1 MCQVDSQEIQLEL
14 RFVNSMHF
22 NKVLLATVAL
32 ISLYVPVA
40 TLYFGARY
48 LGLDDGLGHNLG
60 KTSADSRLIVS
71 LWFFVLS
78 PVILIPLLFIAR
90 RMRVIIN
97 ESGVHFKSGLTNGM
111 KLLAPDW
118 SFRWDELQ
126 NTSWKLA
133 PGQYIASRLIF
144 HTEQETYRISP
155 WHWVVAG
162 ARVDRYFPK
171 RKYSKEQAGSVMRRT
186 AVIEW
191 VRKKFPG
198 YRDDSFYQ
206 ARQSAINL
214 DFDGSDVTPLTATVA
229 VIFVALVF
237 SFVMEIYFTANEFY
251 ADFVPYQL
259 ICLSALLGFLIV
271 HITLR
276 NFEPERNNS
285 ALYALLF
292 ALGIGLA
299 AYPLLARVNAWTDT
313 AGLHGYEYRLDTDYV
328 WRSTEPGAPDLD
340 MYLSGSRWWRQF
352 HPGDS
357 YTFELRKGG
366 LGFWQVN
373 MSPVYK
379 AQRRYRK

>member
-1 MCQVDSQEIQLEL
+1 MDSKEIKLEL

-22 NKVLLATVAL
+22 NKVLLATVGL
-32 ISLYVPVA
+32 LSLYVPVA

-48 LGLDDGLGHNLG
+48 LGLDDGLGHDLG

-78 PVILIPLLFIAR
+78 PIILIPLLFIAR

-97 ESGVHFKSGLTNGM
+97 ESGIQFKSGLTNGM
-111 KLLAPDW
+111 KLLVPDW

-126 NTSWKLA
+126 DTSWKLV
-133 PGQYIASRLIF
+133 PGQYIASRLLF
-144 HTEQETYRISP
+144 HTQQKTYRISP

-171 RKYSKEQAGSVMRRT
+171 RRYSKEQAGSVMRRT
-186 AVIEW
+186 AVVEW

-214 DFDGSDVTPLTATVA
+214 DFDGGDVTPLTAIVA

-237 SFVMEIYFTANEFY
+237 TFIIEIYFTANEFY
-251 ADFVPYQL
+251 ADYVPYQL
-259 ICLSALLGFLIV
+259 IGLSALFGFLIV
-271 HITLR
+271 HLALR
-276 NFEPERNNS
+276 HFEPERKNS

-313 AGLHGYEYRLDTDYV
+313 AGLQGYEYRLDTDYV
-328 WRSTEPGAPDLD
+328 WRSTEPGTPDLD

-357 YTFELRKGG
+357 YTFELRRGG

>member
-1 MCQVDSQEIQLEL
+1 VDSHEIKLEL
-14 RFVNSMHF
+14 RFVNSTHF
-22 NKVLLATVAL
+22 KKVLLVTIGL

-48 LGLDDGLGHNLG
+48 LGLDDGLGHTLG

-97 ESGVHFKSGLTNGM
+97 ESGIQFNSGFTNGIT
-111 KLLAPDW
+111 LLIPDW

-126 NTSWKLA
+126 DTSWKLV
-133 PGQYIASRLIF
+133 PGQYIASRLLF
-144 HTEQETYRISP
+144 HTKQKTYRISP

-162 ARVDRYFPK
+162 AKVDRYFPK

-186 AVIEW
+186 AVVEW

-206 ARQSAINL
+206 VRQAAINL
-214 DFDGSDVTPLTATVA
+214 DFDGGDVTPLTAIVA

-237 SFVMEIYFTANEFY
+237 TFIIEIYFTANEFY

-259 ICLSALLGFLIV
+259 IGLSALLGFLIV
-271 HITLR
+271 HLALR
-276 NFEPERNNS
+276 HFEPERKNN
-285 ALYALLF
+285 AMYALLF

-299 AYPLLARVNAWTDT
+299 AYPMLARVNAWTDT
-313 AGLHGYEYRLDTDYV
+313 TGLQGYEYHLDHDYV
-328 WRSTEPGAPDLD
+328 WRSSEPGAPDLD

-357 YTFELRKGG
+357 YTFELRNGG

-373 MSPVYK
+373 MSPVYE
-379 AQRRYRK
+379 AQKHYRK

>member
-1 MCQVDSQEIQLEL
+1 VDGQEIKLEL

-22 NKVLLATVAL
+22 NKVLLATVGL

-48 LGLDDGLGHNLG
+48 LGLDDGLGHDLG

-97 ESGVHFKSGLTNGM
+97 ESGIQFKSGLTNGM
-111 KLLAPDW
+111 KLLVPDW

-126 NTSWKLA
+126 DTSWKLV
-133 PGQYIASRLIF
+133 PGQYIASRLLF
-144 HTEQETYRISP
+144 HTQQKTYRISP

-171 RKYSKEQAGSVMRRT
+171 RRYSKEQAGSVMRRT
-186 AVIEW
+186 AVLEW

-214 DFDGSDVTPLTATVA
+214 DFDGGDVTPLTAIVA

-237 SFVMEIYFTANEFY
+237 TFIIEIYFTANEFY
-251 ADFVPYQL
+251 ADYVPYQL
-259 ICLSALLGFLIV
+259 IGLSALFGFLIV
-271 HITLR
+271 HLALR
-276 NFEPERNNS
+276 HFEPERKNS

-313 AGLHGYEYRLDTDYV
+313 AGLQGYEYRLDTDYV
-328 WRSTEPGAPDLD
+328 WRATEPGTPDLD

-357 YTFELRKGG
+357 YTFELRRGG

>member
-1 MCQVDSQEIQLEL
+1 VDSQGIKLEL
-14 RFVNSMHF
+14 RFVNSKHF
-22 NKVLLATVAL
+22 NKVLLATVGL

-48 LGLDDGLGHNLG
+48 LGLDDGLGHSLG

-97 ESGVHFKSGLTNGM
+97 ESGVHFKSGLRNGM
-111 KLLAPDW
+111 KLLVPDW

-126 NTSWKLA
+126 DTSWKLV
-133 PGQYIASRLIF
+133 PGQYIASRLLF
-144 HTEQETYRISP
+144 HTKRKTYRISP
-155 WHWVVAG
+155 WHWVVTG
-162 ARVDRYFPK
+162 SRVDRYFPK
-171 RKYSKEQAGSVMRRT
+171 RNYSKEQAGSVMRRT
-186 AVIEW
+186 AVVEW

-206 ARQSAINL
+206 ARQPAINL
-214 DFDGSDVTPLTATVA
+214 DFDGGDVTPLTAIIA
-229 VIFVALVF
+229 VIFASLVF
-237 SFVMEIYFTANEFY
+237 VFIIELYFTANEFY

-259 ICLSALLGFLIV
+259 IGSSALLGYLIV
-271 HITLR
+271 HLTLR
-276 NFEPERNNS
+276 HFEPERKNS

-299 AYPLLARVNAWTDT
+299 AYPLLARVNAWTDS
-313 AGLHGYEYRLDTDYV
+313 AGLQDYAYRLDTDYV
-328 WRSTEPGAPDLD
+328 WRSSEPGAPDLD

-352 HPGDS
+352 HPDDS
-357 YTFELRKGG
+357 YTFKLRKGG

-373 MSPVYK
+373 MSPVYE
-379 AQRRYRK
+379 AQKH

>member
-22 NKVLLATVAL
+22 KKVLLATVAL

-48 LGLDDGLGHNLG
+48 LGLDDGLGHNIG

-90 RMRVIIN
+90 RMRIIIN
-97 ESGVHFKSGLTNGM
+97 ESGIHFKSGLTNGIT
-111 KLLAPDW
+111 LLVPDW

-126 NTSWKLA
+126 DTSWKLV
-133 PGQYIASRLIF
+133 PGQYIASRLLF
-144 HTEQETYRISP
+144 HTEQDTYRISP

-171 RKYSKEQAGSVMRRT
+171 RTYSKEQAGSVMRRT

-206 ARQSAINL
+206 ARQSAIIL
-214 DFDGSDVTPLTATVA
+214 DFDGGDVTPLTTSVA
-229 VIFVALVF
+229 LVFVVLVF
-237 SFVMEIYFTANEFY
+237 SFVIEIYFTANEFY
-251 ADFVPYQL
+251 ADYVPYQL
-259 ICLSALLGFLIV
+259 IGLSALLGFLIV
-271 HITLR
+271 YLTLR
-276 NFEPERNNS
+276 NFEPDRKNS

-313 AGLHGYEYRLDTDYV
+313 AGLQGYEYRLDTDYV

-340 MYLSGSRWWRQF
+340 MYLSGSRWWRQY

-366 LGFWQVN
+366 IGFWQVN
-373 MSPVYK
+373 MSPVYE
-379 AQRRYRK
+379 AQKHYMK

>member
-1 MCQVDSQEIQLEL
+1 VDSKEIKLEL

-22 NKVLLATVAL
+22 NRVLLATVGL
-32 ISLYVPVA
+32 LSLYVPVA

-48 LGLDDGLGHNLG
+48 LGMDDGLGHDLG

-78 PVILIPLLFIAR
+78 PIILIPLLFIAR

-97 ESGVHFKSGLTNGM
+97 ESGIQFKSGLTNGM
-111 KLLAPDW
+111 KLLVPDW
-118 SFRWDELQ
+118 SFRWNELQ
-126 NTSWKLA
+126 DTSWKLV
-133 PGQYIASRLIF
+133 PGQYIASRLLF
-144 HTEQETYRISP
+144 HTQQKTYRISP

-171 RKYSKEQAGSVMRRT
+171 RRYSKEQAGSVMRRT
-186 AVIEW
+186 AVLEW

-214 DFDGSDVTPLTATVA
+214 DFDGGDVTPLTAIVA

-237 SFVMEIYFTANEFY
+237 TFIIEIYFSANEFY
-251 ADFVPYQL
+251 ADYVPYQL
-259 ICLSALLGFLIV
+259 IGLSALFGFLIV
-271 HITLR
+271 HLALR
-276 NFEPERNNS
+276 HFEPERKNS

-313 AGLHGYEYRLDTDYV
+313 AGLQGYEYRLDTDYV
-328 WRSTEPGAPDLD
+328 WRATEPGTPDLD
-340 MYLSGSRWWRQF
+340 MYLSGSRWWREF

-357 YTFELRKGG
+357 YTFELRRGG

>member
-1 MCQVDSQEIQLEL
+1 VDSKEIKLEL

-22 NKVLLATVAL
+22 NKVLLATIGL
-32 ISLYVPVA
+32 LSLYVPVA

-48 LGLDDGLGHNLG
+48 LGLDDGLGHDLG

-78 PVILIPLLFIAR
+78 PIILIPLLFIAR

-97 ESGVHFKSGLTNGM
+97 ESGIQFKSGLTNGM
-111 KLLAPDW
+111 KLLVPDW

-126 NTSWKLA
+126 DTSWKLV
-133 PGQYIASRLIF
+133 PGQYIASRLLF
-144 HTEQETYRISP
+144 HTQQKTYRISP

-171 RKYSKEQAGSVMRRT
+171 RRYSKEQAGSVMRRT
-186 AVIEW
+186 AVLEW

-214 DFDGSDVTPLTATVA
+214 DFDGGDVTPLTAIVA

-237 SFVMEIYFTANEFY
+237 TFIIEIYFSANEFY
-251 ADFVPYQL
+251 ADYVPYQL
-259 ICLSALLGFLIV
+259 IGLSALFGFLIV
-271 HITLR
+271 HLALR
-276 NFEPERNNS
+276 HFEPERKNS

-313 AGLHGYEYRLDTDYV
+313 AGLQGYEYRLDTDYV
-328 WRSTEPGAPDLD
+328 WRATEPGTPDLD

-357 YTFELRKGG
+357 YTFELRRGG

>member
-1 MCQVDSQEIQLEL
+1 MDSQGIKLEL
-14 RFVNSMHF
+14 RFVNSRHF
-22 NKVLLATVAL
+22 NKVLLATAGL

-48 LGLDDGLGHNLG
+48 LGLDDGLGHSLG
-60 KTSADSRLIVS
+60 KTSADSRLFVS

-97 ESGVHFKSGLTNGM
+97 ESGVHFKSGLRNGM
-111 KLLAPDW
+111 KLLVPDW

-126 NTSWKLA
+126 DTSWKLV
-133 PGQYIASRLIF
+133 PGQYIASRLLF
-144 HTEQETYRISP
+144 HTKRKTYRISP

-171 RKYSKEQAGSVMRRT
+171 RYSKEQAGSIMRRT
-186 AVIEW
+186 AVVEW
-191 VRKKFPG
+191 VRKKFPD
-198 YRDDSFYQ
+198 YRDDSFYH
-206 ARQSAINL
+206 ARQPAIRL
-214 DFDGSDVTPLTATVA
+214 DFDGGDVTPLTAIIA
-229 VIFVALVF
+229 VIFVSLVF
-237 SFVMEIYFTANEFY
+237 VFIIELYFTANEFY

-259 ICLSALLGFLIV
+259 IGLSALLGYLIV
-271 HITLR
+271 HLTLR
-276 NFEPERNNS
+276 HFEPERKNS

-313 AGLHGYEYRLDTDYV
+313 AGLQGYEYRLDTDYV
-328 WRSTEPGAPDLD
+328 WRSSEPGAPDLD

-352 HPGDS
+352 HPDDS
-357 YTFELRKGG
+357 YTFKLRKGG

-373 MSPVYK
+373 MSPVYE
-379 AQRRYRK
+379 AQKHYRK

>member
-1 MCQVDSQEIQLEL
+1 MWVDSQEIKLEL

-22 NKVLLATVAL
+22 KMVLLATVGL

-48 LGLDDGLGHNLG
+48 LGLDDGLGHSLG

-90 RMRVIIN
+90 RMRIIIN
-97 ESGVHFKSGLTNGM
+97 ESGIHFKSGLANGL
-111 KLLAPDW
+111 KLLIPDW

-126 NTSWKLA
+126 DTSWKLV
-133 PGQYIASRLIF
+133 PGQYIASRLLF
-144 HTEQETYRISP
+144 HTKRKTYRISP

-171 RKYSKEQAGSVMRRT
+171 RTYSKEQAGSVMRRT

-206 ARQSAINL
+206 ARQSVINL
-214 DFDGSDVTPLTATVA
+214 DFDGGDVTPLTAIIA
-229 VIFVALVF
+229 VVFVALVF
-237 SFVMEIYFTANEFY
+237 TFIIEIYFSASEFY
-251 ADFVPYQL
+251 AGTAPYQL
-259 ICLSALLGFLIV
+259 IGLSALLGFLIV
-271 HITLR
+271 HRALR
-276 NFEPERNNS
+276 HFEPERKNS
-285 ALYALLF
+285 GLYALLF
-292 ALGIGLA
+292 ALGTGLA
-299 AYPLLARVNAWTDT
+299 AYPLLVRVNAWTDT
-313 AGLHGYEYRLDTDYV
+313 AGLQGYDYRLDTNYV
-328 WRSTEPGAPDLD
+328 WRSREPGIPDLD

-373 MSPVYK
+373 MSPIYE
-379 AQRRYRK
+379 AQKHYRK

>member
-1 MCQVDSQEIQLEL
+1 MDSQEIKLEL
-14 RFVNSMHF
+14 RFVNSTHF
-22 NKVLLATVAL
+22 KKVLLATVGL
-32 ISLYVPVA
+32 ISLYIPVA
-40 TLYFGARY
+40 VLYFGARY
-48 LGLDDGLGHNLG
+48 LGLDDGLVHNLG

-90 RMRVIIN
+90 RMRITIN
-97 ESGVHFKSGLTNGM
+97 ESGMQFKSGLTNGM
-111 KLLAPDW
+111 KLLVPDW

-126 NTSWKLA
+126 DTSWKLM
-133 PGQYIASRLIF
+133 PGQYIASRLLF
-144 HTEQETYRISP
+144 HTKRKTYRISP

-186 AVIEW
+186 AVVEW

-206 ARQSAINL
+206 ARQSATNL
-214 DFDGSDVTPLTATVA
+214 DFDGGDVTPLTAIVA
-229 VIFVALVF
+229 VIFVSLVF
-237 SFVMEIYFTANEFY
+237 LFIIEIYFTANEFY

-259 ICLSALLGFLIV
+259 IGLSALLGFLIV
-271 HITLR
+271 HLTLR
-276 NFEPERNNS
+276 HFEPERKNS

-292 ALGIGLA
+292 ALGVGLA
-299 AYPLLARVNAWTDT
+299 AYPLLARINAWTDT
-313 AGLHGYEYRLDTDYV
+313 AGLQSYEYRLDTDYV
-328 WRSTEPGAPDLD
+328 WRSREPGAPDLD

-373 MSPVYK
+373 MSPVYE
-379 AQRRYRK
+379 AQKHYRK

>member
-1 MCQVDSQEIQLEL
+1 VDSQEIKLEL

-22 NKVLLATVAL
+22 KMVLLATVGL

-60 KTSADSRLIVS
+60 KTTADSRLIVS

-90 RMRVIIN
+90 RMRIIIN
-97 ESGVHFKSGLTNGM
+97 ESGIQFKSGLMNGM
-111 KLLAPDW
+111 KLLVPDW

-126 NTSWKLA
+126 DTSWKLV
-133 PGQYIASRLIF
+133 PGQYIASRLLF
-144 HTEQETYRISP
+144 RTKHKTYRISP

-171 RKYSKEQAGSVMRRT
+171 RKYTKEQAGSVMRRT

-206 ARQSAINL
+206 ARQSAIDL
-214 DFDGSDVTPLTATVA
+214 DFDGSDVTPLTAIIA

-237 SFVMEIYFTANEFY
+237 LFIIEIYFTANEFY

-259 ICLSALLGFLIV
+259 IGLSALLGFLIV
-271 HITLR
+271 HLTLR
-276 NFEPERNNS
+276 HLEPERKNS

-292 ALGIGLA
+292 ALGVGLA
-299 AYPLLARVNAWTDT
+299 AYPLLARINAWTDT
-313 AGLHGYEYRLDTDYV
+313 AGLQSYEYRLGTDYV
-328 WRSTEPGAPDLD
+328 WRPREPGAPDLD

-373 MSPVYK
+373 MSPVYE
-379 AQRRYRK
+379 AQKHYRK

>member
-1 MCQVDSQEIQLEL
+1 VDGQEIKLEL
-14 RFVNSMHF
+14 RFVNSTHF
-22 NKVLLATVAL
+22 NKVLLAIVGL
-32 ISLYVPVA
+32 VSLYVPVA

-60 KTSADSRLIVS
+60 KTSADCRLIVS

-97 ESGVHFKSGLTNGM
+97 ESGIHFKSGLTNGM
-111 KLLAPDW
+111 KLLVPDW

-126 NTSWKLA
+126 DTSWKLV
-133 PGQYIASRLIF
+133 PGQYIASRLLF
-144 HTEQETYRISP
+144 HTEQKTYRISP

-171 RKYSKEQAGSVMRRT
+171 RTYSKEQAGSVMRRT

-214 DFDGSDVTPLTATVA
+214 DFDGGDVTPLTASVA
-229 VIFVALVF
+229 LIFVVLVF
-237 SFVMEIYFTANEFY
+237 SFVIEIYFTANEFY
-251 ADFVPYQL
+251 ADYVPYQL
-259 ICLSALLGFLIV
+259 IGLSALLGFLIV
-271 HITLR
+271 HLTLR
-276 NFEPERNNS
+276 YFEPNRKNS

-299 AYPLLARVNAWTDT
+299 AYPLLARVNAWTDN
-313 AGLHGYEYRLDTDYV
+313 AGLHDYEYRLDSDYV

-340 MYLSGSRWWRQF
+340 MYLSASRWWRQF

-373 MSPVYK
+373 MSPVYE
-379 AQRRYRK
+379 AQKHYRK

>member
-1 MCQVDSQEIQLEL
+1 VDSQEIKLEL
-14 RFVNSMHF
+14 RFVNSTHF
-22 NKVLLATVAL
+22 NKVLLATISL

-78 PVILIPLLFIAR
+78 PAILIPLLFIAR

-97 ESGVHFKSGLTNGM
+97 ASGVQFKSGLTNGM
-111 KLLAPDW
+111 KLLVPDW

-126 NTSWKLA
+126 DTSWKLV
-133 PGQYIASRLIF
+133 PGQYIASRLLF
-144 HTEQETYRISP
+144 HTKQKTYRISP

-214 DFDGSDVTPLTATVA
+214 DFDGGDVTPLTAIVA
-229 VIFVALVF
+229 VIFVSLVF
-237 SFVMEIYFTANEFY
+237 TFIIEIYFTANEFY

-259 ICLSALLGFLIV
+259 IGLSALLGFLIV
-271 HITLR
+271 HLTLR
-276 NFEPERNNS
+276 HFEPERKNS

-328 WRSTEPGAPDLD
+328 WRSTEPGTPDLD
-340 MYLSGSRWWRQF
+340 MYLSGSHWWSQF

-357 YTFELRKGG
+357 YTFELRRGG

-373 MSPVYK
+373 MSPVYE
-379 AQRRYRK
+379 AQKHYRK

>member
-1 MCQVDSQEIQLEL
+1 MWVDSQEIKLEL

-22 NKVLLATVAL
+22 KMVLLATVGL

-48 LGLDDGLGHNLG
+48 LGLDDGLGHSLG

-90 RMRVIIN
+90 RMRIIIN
-97 ESGVHFKSGLTNGM
+97 ESGIHFKSGLANGL
-111 KLLAPDW
+111 KLLIPDW

-126 NTSWKLA
+126 DTSWKLV
-133 PGQYIASRLIF
+133 PGQYIASRLLF
-144 HTEQETYRISP
+144 HTKRETYRISP

-171 RKYSKEQAGSVMRRT
+171 RTYSKEQAGSVMRRT

-206 ARQSAINL
+206 ARQSVINL
-214 DFDGSDVTPLTATVA
+214 DFDGGDVTPLTAIIA
-229 VIFVALVF
+229 VVFVALVF
-237 SFVMEIYFTANEFY
+237 TFIIEIYFSASEFY
-251 ADFVPYQL
+251 AGTAPYQL
-259 ICLSALLGFLIV
+259 IGLSALLGFLIV
-271 HITLR
+271 HRALR
-276 NFEPERNNS
+276 HFEPERKNS
-285 ALYALLF
+285 GLYALLF
-292 ALGIGLA
+292 ALGTGLA
-299 AYPLLARVNAWTDT
+299 AYPLLVRVNAWTDT
-313 AGLHGYEYRLDTDYV
+313 AGLQGYDYRLDTNYV
-328 WRSTEPGAPDLD
+328 WRSREPGIPDLD
-340 MYLSGSRWWRQF
+340 MYLSGSAWWRQF
-352 HPGDS
+352 RPGDS

-373 MSPVYK
+373 MSPIYE
-379 AQRRYRK
+379 AQKHYRK

>member
-1 MCQVDSQEIQLEL
+1 MDSQEIKLEL

-22 NKVLLATVAL
+22 NKVLLATVGL

-97 ESGVHFKSGLTNGM
+97 ESGVQFKSGLTNGM
-111 KLLAPDW
+111 KLLVPDW

-126 NTSWKLA
+126 DTSWKLV
-133 PGQYIASRLIF
+133 PGQYIASRLLF
-144 HTEQETYRISP
+144 HTQQKTYRISP

-171 RKYSKEQAGSVMRRT
+171 RRYSKEQAGSVMRRT
-186 AVIEW
+186 AVLEW

-214 DFDGSDVTPLTATVA
+214 DFDGGDVTPLTAIVA
-229 VIFVALVF
+229 VIFIALVF
-237 SFVMEIYFTANEFY
+237 LFIIEIYFTANEFY

-259 ICLSALLGFLIV
+259 IGLSALFGFLIV
-271 HITLR
+271 HLTLR
-276 NFEPERNNS
+276 HFEPERKNS

-328 WRSTEPGAPDLD
+328 WRSTEPGTPDLD

-357 YTFELRKGG
+357 YTFELRNGG

-373 MSPVYK
+373 MSPVYE
-379 AQRRYRK
+379 AQKHYSK

>member
-1 MCQVDSQEIQLEL
+1 MWVDSQEIKLEL

-22 NKVLLATVAL
+22 RKVLLATIGL
-32 ISLYVPVA
+32 ISLYMPVA

-48 LGLDDGLGHNLG
+48 LGLDDGLGYNLG

-90 RMRVIIN
+90 RMRIIIN
-97 ESGVHFKSGLTNGM
+97 ESGIQFKSGLTNGM
-111 KLLAPDW
+111 KLLVPDW
-118 SFRWDELQ
+118 SFRWDGLED
-126 NTSWKLA
+126 TSWKLV
-133 PGQYIASRLIF
+133 PGQFIASRLLF
-144 HTEQETYRISP
+144 HTQERTYRISP

-171 RKYSKEQAGSVMRRT
+171 RNYSKEQAGSVMRRT

-206 ARQSAINL
+206 ARQPVINL
-214 DFDGSDVTPLTATVA
+214 DFDGGDVTPLTAIIA
-229 VIFVALVF
+229 LIFVALVVF
-237 SFVMEIYFTANEFY
+237 FVIEIYFTANEFY

-259 ICLSALLGFLIV
+259 IGLSALFGFLIV
-271 HITLR
+271 HLTLR
-276 NFEPERNNS
+276 HFEPERKNS
-285 ALYALLF
+285 GLYALLF

-299 AYPLLARVNAWTDT
+299 ADPLLARVNAWTDT
-313 AGLHGYEYRLDTDYV
+313 TGLQGYEYRLATDYV

-340 MYLSGSRWWRQF
+340 MYLSGSHWWRQF

-373 MSPVYK
+373 MSPIYE
-379 AQRRYRK
+379 AQKHYRK

>member
-1 MCQVDSQEIQLEL
+1 MDSKEIKLEL

-22 NKVLLATVAL
+22 KMVLLATVGL

-48 LGLDDGLGHNLG
+48 LGMDDGLGHDLG

-78 PVILIPLLFIAR
+78 PIILIPLLFIAR

-97 ESGVHFKSGLTNGM
+97 ESGIQFKSGLTNGM
-111 KLLAPDW
+111 KLLVPDW

-126 NTSWKLA
+126 DTSWKLV
-133 PGQYIASRLIF
+133 PGQYIASRLLF
-144 HTEQETYRISP
+144 HTQQKTYRISP

-171 RKYSKEQAGSVMRRT
+171 RRYSKEQAGSVMRRT
-186 AVIEW
+186 AVLEW

-214 DFDGSDVTPLTATVA
+214 DFDGGDVTPLTAIVA

-237 SFVMEIYFTANEFY
+237 TFIIEIYFSANEFY
-251 ADFVPYQL
+251 ADYVPYQL
-259 ICLSALLGFLIV
+259 IGLSALFGFLIV
-271 HITLR
+271 HLALR
-276 NFEPERNNS
+276 HFEPERKNS

-313 AGLHGYEYRLDTDYV
+313 AGLQGYEYRLDTDYV
-328 WRSTEPGAPDLD
+328 WRATEPGTPDLD

-357 YTFELRKGG
+357 YTFELRRGG

>member
-1 MCQVDSQEIQLEL
+1 VASHEIKLEL
-14 RFVNSMHF
+14 RFVNSTHF
-22 NKVLLATVAL
+22 KKVLLATIGL

-48 LGLDDGLGHNLG
+48 LGLDDGLGHTLG

-97 ESGVHFKSGLTNGM
+97 ESGIQFNSGFTNGIT
-111 KLLAPDW
+111 LLIPDW

-126 NTSWKLA
+126 DTSWKLV
-133 PGQYIASRLIF
+133 PGQYIASRLLF
-144 HTEQETYRISP
+144 HTKQKTYRISP

-162 ARVDRYFPK
+162 AKVDRYFPK

-186 AVIEW
+186 AVVEW

-206 ARQSAINL
+206 ARQAAINL
-214 DFDGSDVTPLTATVA
+214 DFDGGDVTPLTAIVA

-237 SFVMEIYFTANEFY
+237 TFIIEIYFTANEFY

-259 ICLSALLGFLIV
+259 IGLSALLGFLIV
-271 HITLR
+271 HLALR
-276 NFEPERNNS
+276 HFEPERKNN
-285 ALYALLF
+285 AMYALLF

-299 AYPLLARVNAWTDT
+299 AYPMLARVNAWTDT
-313 AGLHGYEYRLDTDYV
+313 TGLQAYEYHLDHDYV
-328 WRSTEPGAPDLD
+328 WRSSEPGAPDLD

-357 YTFELRKGG
+357 YTFELRNGG

-373 MSPVYK
+373 MSPVYE
-379 AQRRYRK
+379 AQKHYRK

>member
-1 MCQVDSQEIQLEL
+1 MWVDSQEIKLEL

-22 NKVLLATVAL
+22 KKVLLATIGL
-32 ISLYVPVA
+32 ISLYMPVA

-90 RMRVIIN
+90 RMRIIIN
-97 ESGVHFKSGLTNGM
+97 ESGIQFKSGLTNGM
-111 KLLAPDW
+111 KLLVPDW
-118 SFRWDELQ
+118 SFRWDGLED
-126 NTSWKLA
+126 TSWKLV
-133 PGQYIASRLIF
+133 PGQFIASRLLF
-144 HTEQETYRISP
+144 HTQERTYRISP

-171 RKYSKEQAGSVMRRT
+171 RNYSKEQAGSVMRRT

-214 DFDGSDVTPLTATVA
+214 DFDGGDVTPLTAIVA

-237 SFVMEIYFTANEFY
+237 TFIIEIYFSANEFY
-251 ADFVPYQL
+251 ADYVPYQL
-259 ICLSALLGFLIV
+259 IGLSALFGFLIV
-271 HITLR
+271 HLTLR
-276 NFEPERNNS
+276 HFEPERKNS

-328 WRSTEPGAPDLD
+328 WCSREPGVPDLD

-373 MSPVYK
+373 MSPVYE
-379 AQRRYRK
+379 AQKQYRK

>member
-1 MCQVDSQEIQLEL
+1 MWVDSQEIKLEL

-22 NKVLLATVAL
+22 KMVLLATVGL

-48 LGLDDGLGHNLG
+48 LGLDDGLGHSLG

-90 RMRVIIN
+90 RMRIIIN
-97 ESGVHFKSGLTNGM
+97 ESGIHFKSGLANGL
-111 KLLAPDW
+111 KLLIPDW

-126 NTSWKLA
+126 DTSWKLV
-133 PGQYIASRLIF
+133 PGQYIASRLLF
-144 HTEQETYRISP
+144 HTKRETYRISP

-171 RKYSKEQAGSVMRRT
+171 RTYSKEQAGSVMRRT
-186 AVIEW
+186 AVVEW

-206 ARQSAINL
+206 ARQSVINL
-214 DFDGSDVTPLTATVA
+214 DFDGGDVTPLTAIIA
-229 VIFVALVF
+229 VVFVALVF
-237 SFVMEIYFTANEFY
+237 TFIIEIYFSASEFY
-251 ADFVPYQL
+251 AGTAPYQL
-259 ICLSALLGFLIV
+259 IGLSALLGFLIV
-271 HITLR
+271 HRALR
-276 NFEPERNNS
+276 HFEPERKNS
-285 ALYALLF
+285 GLYALLF
-292 ALGIGLA
+292 ALGTGLA
-299 AYPLLARVNAWTDT
+299 AYPLLVRVNAWTDT
-313 AGLHGYEYRLDTDYV
+313 AGLQGYDYRLDTNYV
-328 WRSTEPGAPDLD
+328 WRSREPGIPDLD

-373 MSPVYK
+373 MSPIYE
-379 AQRRYRK
+379 AQKHYRK

>member
-1 MCQVDSQEIQLEL
+1 VDGQEIKLEL
-14 RFVNSMHF
+14 RFVNSTHF
-22 NKVLLATVAL
+22 KKVLLASVGL

-90 RMRVIIN
+90 RMRIIIN
-97 ESGVHFKSGLTNGM
+97 ESGIQFKSGFTNGM
-111 KLLAPDW
+111 KLLVPDW

-126 NTSWKLA
+126 DTSWMLV
-133 PGQYIASRLIF
+133 PGQYIASRLLF
-144 HTEQETYRISP
+144 HTKRKIYRISP

-162 ARVDRYFPK
+162 AKVDRYFPK
-171 RKYSKEQAGSVMRRT
+171 RQYSKEQAGSVMRRT
-186 AVIEW
+186 AVVEW

-198 YRDDSFYQ
+198 YRDDSFYK

-214 DFDGSDVTPLTATVA
+214 DFDGGDVTPLTAFVA

-237 SFVMEIYFTANEFY
+237 TFIIEIYFTANEFY

-259 ICLSALLGFLIV
+259 IGLSALFGFLIV
-271 HITLR
+271 HLALR
-276 NFEPERNNS
+276 HFEPERKNS

-292 ALGIGLA
+292 SLGIGLA

-313 AGLHGYEYRLDTDYV
+313 SGLQSYEYQLDTDYV
-328 WRSTEPGAPDLD
+328 WHSREPGAPDLD
-340 MYLSGSRWWRQF
+340 MYLSGSLWWSQF

-373 MSPVYK
+373 MSPVYE
-379 AQRRYRK
+379 AQKHYRK

>member
-1 MCQVDSQEIQLEL
+1 VDSQEIKLEL

-22 NKVLLATVAL
+22 NKVLLATVGL

-111 KLLAPDW
+111 NLLVPDW

-126 NTSWKLA
+126 DTSWKLV
-133 PGQYIASRLIF
+133 PGQYIASRLLF
-144 HTEQETYRISP
+144 HTQQKTYRISP

-162 ARVDRYFPK
+162 AKVDRYFPK
-171 RKYSKEQAGSVMRRT
+171 RRYSKEQAGSVMRRT
-186 AVIEW
+186 AVLEW

-206 ARQSAINL
+206 ARQSTINL
-214 DFDGSDVTPLTATVA
+214 DFDGGDVTPLTAIVA

-237 SFVMEIYFTANEFY
+237 LFIIEIYFTANEFY
-251 ADFVPYQL
+251 TDFVPYQL
-259 ICLSALLGFLIV
+259 IGLSALFGFLIV
-271 HITLR
+271 HLALR
-276 NFEPERNNS
+276 HFEPERKNS

-313 AGLHGYEYRLDTDYV
+313 AGLHGYAYRLDTDYV
-328 WRSTEPGAPDLD
+328 WRSTEPGTPDLD

-357 YTFELRKGG
+357 YTFELRRGG

>member
-1 MCQVDSQEIQLEL
+1 VDSQEIKLEL
-14 RFVNSMHF
+14 RFVNSTHF
-22 NKVLLATVAL
+22 KMVLLATIGL

-48 LGLDDGLGHNLG
+48 LGLDDGLVHNLG

-90 RMRVIIN
+90 RMRIIIN
-97 ESGVHFKSGLTNGM
+97 ESGIQFKSGFTNGM
-111 KLLAPDW
+111 KLLVPDW

-126 NTSWKLA
+126 DTSWRLV
-133 PGQYIASRLIF
+133 PGQYIASRLLF
-144 HTEQETYRISP
+144 HTKRKVYRISP
-155 WHWVVAG
+155 WHWVVAD
-162 ARVDRYFPK
+162 ARVERYFPK
-171 RKYSKEQAGSVMRRT
+171 REYSKEQAGSVMRRT
-186 AVIEW
+186 AVVEW
-191 VRKKFPG
+191 VRRKFPG

-206 ARQSAINL
+206 ARPSTINM
-214 DFDGSDVTPLTATVA
+214 DFDGADVTPLTAIVA

-237 SFVMEIYFTANEFY
+237 TFIIEIYFTANEFY

-259 ICLSALLGFLIV
+259 IGLSALFGFLIV
-271 HITLR
+271 HLVLR
-276 NFEPERNNS
+276 HFEPERKNS

-292 ALGIGLA
+292 SLGIGLA
-299 AYPLLARVNAWTDT
+299 AYPLLARVNTWTDT
-313 AGLHGYEYRLDTDYV
+313 TGLQDYEYRLGTDYI
-328 WRSTEPGAPDLD
+328 WHSREPGAPDLD
-340 MYLSGSRWWRQF
+340 MYLSGSRWWSQF

-373 MSPVYK
+373 MSPVYE
-379 AQRRYRK
+379 AQKHYRK